1 MFPNPQDALPLPP
14 HPNLEQYKK
23 LAKELVKACKSE
35 QSEAIGDWVVRWMEG
50 LARLNETELTPKV
63 RANIDRRSP
72 QIEQFIR
79 SKLQSPEPQARSCV
93 LADAQFVIARSHGF
107 LTWLRFVQHLE
118 SLSES
123 SSSISRFESA
133 ADAIIAGDTRTLER
147 LLRED
152 PELIHA
158 RSTRE
163 HEATL
168 LHYVSA
174 NGVEGYRQK
183 SPQNAAAITEIL
195 LKAGAKVDATAV
207 VYRGACTALELV
219 ATSAPPLQAGV
230 QKAVIETLLA
240 YGAAVDGAPGG
251 PGMIIQCMGNGC
263 REAAELLAER
273 GARLTIE
280 SAAALGRLE
289 VVRSFFNEDGSL
301 KPNATR
307 DEMLSAFLWAC
318 MHGRHDVIEFL
329 LQHGA
334 EIDTQANLGQTGL
347 HWAVIT
353 ADLDTIR
360 FLLKLGAPLEV
371 RNVYSGTVL
380 GQALWSAAHSG
391 PRKDYVAVIETL
403 VAAGAKVPERHAPV
417 NDRIDE
423 LLERF
428 GSRSDDEMT
437 WFGEPPKK
445 KKKQQ

>member
-14 HPNLEQYKK
+14 HPNLERYRK

-35 QSEAIGDWVVRWMEG
+35 GSQAIGDWVVRWLES
-50 LARLNETELTPKV
+50 LARLNEFELTPEV
-63 RANIDRRSP
+63 RASIERRSP
-72 QIEQFIR
+72 PIEHFVR
-79 SKLQSPEPQARSCV
+79 SKLQGTDPQATNCV

-107 LTWLRFVQHLE
+107 LTWPRFVQHLE

-123 SSSISRFESA
+123 SSSISKFELA

-147 LLRED
+147 LLREN

-183 SPQNAAAITEIL
+183 SPPNAAAITEIL
-195 LKAGAKVDATAV
+195 LKAGAEVDATAV

-219 ATSAPPLQAGV
+219 ATSAPPLHAGV
-230 QKAVIETLLA
+230 QKEVIEKLLE

-251 PGMIIQCMGNGC
+251 PGMIIQCLGNGC
-263 REAAELLAER
+263 PDAAELLAAR

-280 SAAALGRLE
+280 SAAALGRLD
-289 VVRSFFNEDGSL
+289 VVRNFFNENGSL
-301 KPNATR
+301 KPNVTR
-307 DEMLSAFLWAC
+307 DQMLSAFLWAC
-318 MHGRHDVIEFL
+318 MHGRHDIIEFL
-329 LQHGA
+329 LEHGA

-353 ADLDTIR
+353 ADIATIR

-371 RNVYSGTVL
+371 RNAYNGTVL
-380 GQALWSAAHSG
+380 DQALWSAAHSG

-403 VAAGAKVPERHAPV
+403 IGAGAKVPERHARV

-428 GSRSDDEMT
+428 GSHADDDLT
-437 WFGEPPKK
+437 WFGDPPKK
-445 KKKQQ
+445 KRL